1 MSVLLSTYISAVTGI
16 IARDFL
22 NTLFN
27 QYQCTIQTQSSFFL
41 LFCFCFSLGLCFHL
55 VVFVFCIV
63 LLLFFF
69 FFFFSLLCC
78 CCLLMSSA
86 VSKGLRGSVAGLVIH
101 SEHRSC
107 CYCHHH

>member
-69 FFFFSLLCC
+69 FFFFFTAVLLLSVDEQCC
-78 CCLLMSSA
+78 IQGVAWFCCWISDT
-86 VSKGLRGSVAGLVIH
+86 
-101 SEHRSC
+101 
-107 CYCHHH
+107 